1 MFMDPIA
8 DMPQLFMM
16 ITWIMCMTVTCII
29 NMKIIGMSATLQ
41 DVLLTKSTSINMALI
56 VDM

>member
-1 MFMDPIA
+1 MDPIA
-8 DMPQLFMM
+8 DMPQSSTM
-16 ITWIMCMTVTCII
+16 ITWITCMTVTCTI
-29 NMKIIGMSATLQ
+29 NTKIIGMSATLQ